1 MACTAEAVARSRP
14 GNCHRRDSADEEGQY
29 HKASAGGDGNRAAQ
43 LQMHR
48 VDAIFMF
55 FTGKHPFD
63 EFRIQRLAFFDDS
76 AQQIHGASRTIRP
89 SGGGMR
95 SVAEQRRQLRS
106 DAGSSPAFS
115 RISLLFR

>member
-14 GNCHRRDSADEEGQY
+14 GNCHRRDSADEEGQH
-29 HKASAGGDGNRAAQ
+29 HKARAGGDGNRTAQ

-63 EFRIQRLAFFDDS
+63 DIRIQRLAFFDDG
-76 AQQIHGASRTIRP
+76 AQQIHGALRTMRP
-89 SGGGMR
+89 SGGGLR
-95 SVAEQRRQLRS
+95 SVAEQSRQLRN
-106 DAGSSPAFS
+106 DAGSCRACS